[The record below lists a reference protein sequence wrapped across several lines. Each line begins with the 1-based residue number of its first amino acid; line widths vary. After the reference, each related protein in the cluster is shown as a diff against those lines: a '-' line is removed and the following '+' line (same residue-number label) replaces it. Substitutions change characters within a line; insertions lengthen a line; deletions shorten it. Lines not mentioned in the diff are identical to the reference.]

1 MVVSWTNFTSAGA
14 IRDLSVISGA
24 MRIVMA
30 NFGRGKFDRAPGA
43 DYSAAK
49 FYPSAA
55 TGEII
60 GPLDISHND
69 RSDSPGYSRL
79 AYVDQ
84 RSEQRAPLAQSGEYR
99 EHLIPKGR
107 ASFRFRRDISNGRR
121 RFRARRGYTDSYFG
135 GHDRHFSDPD
145 LCFALALVES
155 FADDGAGREGSD
167 PG

>member
-1 MVVSWTNFTSAGA
+1 MVVNWTNFTGAGA
-14 IRDLSVISGA
+14 IRDLSVTVAA

-30 NFGRGKFDRAPGA
+30 TFGRAPGA

-49 FYPSAA
+49 FYPSAS

-60 GPLDISHND
+60 GPIDISHNH
-69 RSDSPGYSRL
+69 RSDSAGYSRL

-107 ASFRFRRDISNGRR
+107 DSFRFRRDISNGRR
-121 RFRARRGYTDSYFG
+121 RFRSRRGHTNSYFG
-135 GHDRHFSDPD
+135 GHDRNFSDTD

-155 FADDGAGREGSD
+155 FAD
-167 PG
+167 

>member
-1 MVVSWTNFTSAGA
+1 MVVNWTNFTGAGA
-14 IRDLSVISGA
+14 IRDLSVTVAA

-30 NFGRGKFDRAPGA
+30 TFGGGKLTALLAP
-43 DYSAAK
+43 
-49 FYPSAA
+49 
-55 TGEII
+55 II
-60 GPLDISHND
+60 VRRNSIQALPQEKSLDHSTLVIITEAILRVILGWRMLISGLSN
-69 RSDSPGYSRL
+69 
-79 AYVDQ
+79 
-84 RSEQRAPLAQSGEYR
+84 APLAQSGEYR

-107 ASFRFRRDISNGRR
+107 DSFRFRRDISNGRR

-155 FADDGAGREGSD
+155 FADDGAGREGSA